1 MNQQAFSDEDLARR
15 RSASRRLG
23 WLLGAAVLVIYI
35 IGLFIK
41 R

>member
-1 MNQQAFSDEDLARR
+1 MEQPFSSEDLARR

-23 WLLGAAVLVIYI
+23 WLIAAAALLLYLA
-35 IGLFIK
+35 GLFIK